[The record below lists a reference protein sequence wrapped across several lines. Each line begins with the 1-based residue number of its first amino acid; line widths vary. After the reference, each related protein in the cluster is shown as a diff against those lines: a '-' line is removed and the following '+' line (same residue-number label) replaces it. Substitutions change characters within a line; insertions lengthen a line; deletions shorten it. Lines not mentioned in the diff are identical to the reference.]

1 MLTGPTGEVHT
12 LAFSNSDRLLASGSA
27 DKTIRI
33 WNLKDKRSP
42 QVLPDHERGV
52 SSVDFSADQKFL
64 ISGSLDGK
72 IKIWK
77 LSN

>member
-1 MLTGPTGEVHT
+1 MYRNVD
-12 LAFSNSDRLLASGSA
+12 FASGSA

-33 WNLKDKRSP
+33 WHLKEKRSP
-42 QVLPDHERGV
+42 QVLSDHERGV
-52 SSVDFSADQKFL
+52 ASVAFSDDKRLL